1 MFLAEDIEEAHLSRD
16 ARTPMPEQLILLRR
30 NLTDYLSDNDLRE
43 LCSKMRIDY
52 ERLRGQGKAAR
63 ASELVR
69 HLAARG
75 RILELVALASQLR
88 PDISWGDMAGDLAT
102 SPVEEPASSRRIGA
116 ALGWL
121 VVVLVVVAG
130 LALVLGGGLHVG
142 RPGIAPSPALHTP
155 GPAPITSTPT
165 APTSMPVMA
174 AVTATPLWTPAS
186 PTETL
191 VPPTETFTPPRVTET
206 AEQVPTGTPTPPASA
221 RSSVPRVVTLQA
233 PLDGVCTKS
242 PIITFKWTGVAL
254 RPGESFLV
262 VITPQ
267 EVNTGKCSRNY
278 ASGVQYSPL
287 LRSYE
292 WTTDISAPPRVP
304 AACAGIVEWT
314 VYISGAAGKVTQVAP
329 FQSYEWNP
337 LKCAK

>member
-1 MFLAEDIEEAHLSRD
+1 LSRD

-30 NLTDYLSDNDLRE
+30 NLTDYFSDNELRA

-52 ERLRGQGKAAR
+52 DHLRGQGKAAR
-63 ASELVR
+63 ANELVR
-69 HLAARG
+69 YLAARG
-75 RILELVALASQLR
+75 RILELVVLASQLR
-88 PDISWGDMAGDLAT
+88 PDVSWGDMVGDLA
-102 SPVEEPASSRRIGA
+102 ASAGSSLEQLAPSRRIGA

-142 RPGIAPSPALHTP
+142 QPGIAPSPALDTP
-155 GPAPITSTPT
+155 SPVPIASTPT
-165 APTSMPVMA
+165 VPTSMPVMA
-174 AVTATPLWTPAS
+174 AVTATPLWTPAP
-186 PTETL
+186 PTGTL
-191 VPPTETFTPPRVTET
+191 VPPTETLTLPRATQT
-206 AEQVPTGTPTPPASA
+206 AEQMPTGTPTPLAPV
-221 RSSVPRVVTLQA
+221 RSNVPRVLTLQA
-233 PLDGVCTKS
+233 PLNGTCTKS

-287 LRSYE
+287 LRSYA
-292 WTTDISAPPRVP
+292 WTTDISAPPHVP
-304 AACAGIVEWT
+304 AACAGLVEWT
-314 VYISGAAGKVTQVAP
+314 VYISDAAGKVTQVAP